1 VLEGFGLLLVSLR
14 GHERCAKSRKPNNKC
29 SHLFLGIG
37 ERTPLLA
44 KLGGD
49 VLDGDA
55 WVGLLD
61 LRRRLG
67 ALREE
72 RSGADKCGPGVKLT
86 ASRFS
91 PAKIK

>member
-14 GHERCAKSRKPNNKC
+14 GHERCAKSRQSNDEC
-29 SHLFLGIG
+29 RHLLLGIG

-49 VLDGDA
+49 VLDGDT

-61 LRRRLG
+61 LPRRLG
-67 ALREE
+67 ALGEE
-72 RSGADKCGPGVKLT
+72 RSGGNECGSGVMLT

-91 PAKIK
+91 PAKMK